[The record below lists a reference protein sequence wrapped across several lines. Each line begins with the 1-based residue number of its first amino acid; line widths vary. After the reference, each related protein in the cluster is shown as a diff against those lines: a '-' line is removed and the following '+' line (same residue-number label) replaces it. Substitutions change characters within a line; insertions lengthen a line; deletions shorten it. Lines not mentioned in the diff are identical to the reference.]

1 MTLLLCGKKTNNL
14 KNKNRNTLLFS
25 ILTLSLLLLLL
36 LNISLGSVS
45 IPIKDVFNS
54 LIGENSSKETW
65 DYIIINYRLPKA
77 IVAIL
82 VGIGLSI
89 SGLLMQTL
97 FRNPM
102 AGPDVL
108 GLSSGASL
116 GVATV
121 ILGSAFLPSV
131 LASFLLS
138 SYGII
143 LASSFG
149 SFLVLLAVLSV
160 SQSLRNT
167 MAILIVG
174 LMFGS
179 LTNAVVNT
187 LTYFST
193 AEQLQKFTFW
203 SLGNLGN
210 VSWKSIL
217 ILSVCLFIGLFLS
230 LISIKPLNTL
240 LLGENYARS
249 LGMNY
254 KKTRMIII
262 LTTSILTGS
271 ITAFVGPIAF
281 IGLAVPHIAKLVFQT
296 SNHTILFWST
306 LFLGAIIMLVCD
318 CISQLPGSDITLPI
332 NAVTSIFGAPIVIWL
347 LLRKR
352 KMMN

>member
-1 MTLLLCGKKTNNL
+1 MTHS
-14 KNKNRNTLLFS
+14 NRNTILFTL
-25 ILTLSLLLLLL
+25 LTLSLLLLLL

-45 IPIKDVFNS
+45 IPIKDVFSS
-54 LIGENSSKETW
+54 LIGGNSTKETW
-65 DYIIINYRLPKA
+65 HYIIINYRLPKA
-77 IVAIL
+77 ITAIL
-82 VGIGLSI
+82 VGMGLSI

-97 FRNPM
+97 FRNPL
-102 AGPDVL
+102 AGPYVL

-121 ILGSAFLPSV
+121 ILGTAFLPPF

-138 SYGII
+138 SYGIV

-149 SFLVLLAVLSV
+149 SFLVLLAVLAV
-160 SQSLRNT
+160 SQKLRDT

-179 LTNAVVNT
+179 LTSAIVGT
-187 LTYFST
+187 LTYFSS

-210 VSWKSIL
+210 LSWSSIV
-217 ILSVCLFIGLFLS
+217 ILSICTIIGLLLS
-230 LISIKPLNTL
+230 LFSIKPLNAL

-254 KKTRMIII
+254 EKTRLVII
-262 LTTSILTGS
+262 LATSILAGS
-271 ITAFVGPIAF
+271 ITAFAGPIAF

-306 LFLGAIIMLVCD
+306 LLFGAIIMLICD
-318 CISQLPGSDITLPI
+318 SISQLPGSDITLPI

-347 LLRKR
+347 LIRKR